1 MSSAA
6 HDLQAAIVAAL
17 RADTDLVAL
26 LGDADRILDRV
37 PPDRA
42 FPCVVIGRTAAQD
55 WSTDD
60 RTGEE
65 HLVTLRGW
73 SRATSRE
80 EVLAVAERM
89 RVALA
94 ALAGTHGDTRIVSLQ
109 PVSADHGYE
118 PADRAWRATLRFRAL
133 TEPAA

>member
-1 MSSAA
+1 MSAA

-17 RADTDLVAL
+17 RADTELVAL
-26 LGDADRILDRV
+26 LGDADRIQDRV
-37 PPDRA
+37 PPGRA
-42 FPCVVIGRTAAQD
+42 LPFVAIGRTSAKD

-73 SRATSRE
+73 SRATSRD
-80 EVLAVAERM
+80 EVLAMAER
-89 RVALA
+89 AAA
-94 ALAGTHGDTRIVSLQ
+94 ALAGLAGVHGGTRIVSFE
-109 PVSADHGYE
+109 PVSSDHGYE

-133 TEPAA
+133 TEPA

>member
-26 LGDADRILDRV
+26 LGGEDRILDRV

-42 FPCVVIGRTAAQD
+42 LPCVVIGRTAAQD

-65 HLVTLRGW
+65 HLVTIRGW
-73 SRATSRE
+73 SRATGRT
-80 EVLAVAERM
+80 EVLAVAERVTAAL
-89 RVALA
+89 VALA
-94 ALAGTHGDTRIVSLQ
+94 GVSGDTRIVSCL
-109 PVSADHGYE
+109 PVSTDHGYE
-118 PADRAWRATLRFRAL
+118 PADRAWRATIRLRAL